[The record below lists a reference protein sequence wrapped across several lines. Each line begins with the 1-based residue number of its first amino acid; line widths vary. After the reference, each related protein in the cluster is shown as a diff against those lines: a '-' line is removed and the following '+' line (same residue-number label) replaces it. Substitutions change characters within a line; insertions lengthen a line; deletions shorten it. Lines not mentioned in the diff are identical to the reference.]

1 MSVPPLAGA
10 QPFAPSLVSHFNIP
24 PPGFGAPGGGAVAPV
39 ATAVALAAA
48 AANGSIVDPSVTAV
62 APVAPLT
69 TGVVNEWSEHKTPE
83 GRTYYY
89 NSITKQSL
97 WEKPD
102 ELKTPAEKQLSQCP
116 WKEYR
121 SDSGKLYYHNTAT
134 KESQWVAPPE
144 YLELKEKVAAEQAA
158 AEAAKAAALKT
169 SAMASGM
176 LLQSVVLPVVSPA
189 LAGAP
194 VAATSSTVPT
204 AVSEVPVGLG
214 SLTGVTPGSAENS
227 SSALDQAMAATLAAI
242 EVPDD
247 PIDKRD
253 DESQPGQTDEEPAME
268 FKDKKEA
275 IEAFK
280 EFLKE
285 KNIPSSSSWE
295 QCVKIIQKDPKFNV
309 FKKLSEKKQAFNAY
323 KTQKLKDEREEQ
335 RLKAKKSKEE
345 LEKFLMSSD
354 KMNSTLKFYRCDELF
369 ANLDVWKSVP
379 EQDRRDIYEDC
390 IFNLAKREK
399 EEARVMKKRNM
410 RVLGELLEAM
420 TTVTYQTTWS
430 EAQVMLLDNASFKN
444 DVNLLG
450 MDKEDALIVFEEH
463 IRGLEREED
472 EEKEREKKRLKR
484 QQRKNRDQFLALLD
498 TLHEEGKLT
507 SMSLW
512 VELYPL
518 ISADLR
524 FSAMLGQPGSTPLDL
539 FKFYVENL
547 KARFH
552 DEKKIIKEILKE
564 KEFIVVRITTFE
576 DFATVVCEDKR
587 SASLDA
593 GNVKLTYNSLLEKAV
608 AAEKERLKEET
619 RRIRK
624 MENELK
630 GVWIEAGLSMVDS
643 WETAQKL
650 VIDRE
655 VYELYEKEDKVER
668 LWEDFVKETEDS
680 CSHHHTRSKKSKKSR
695 KHKKKSRS
703 SSKSVYELYEKEDKV
718 ERLWEDFVKETEDSC
733 SHHHTRS
740 KKSKKSRKHKK
751 KSRSSSKSLSEAS
764 DIEYE
769 KPSSKKK
776 RRSRSRTP
784 LTASDLSES
793 EHELHE
799 EPLHHHNDHHVSERL
814 DRKRKKKKK
823 HHRKPSRSPS
833 YEEVLVM
840 EKNGG
845 GGGASRS
852 RTPSPEVE
860 KKKKKKDKKKK
871 DKRRTSRSISLAS
884 SSARIRSPMDE
895 GRRSRGGSRS
905 PKMAD
910 DAALSESE
918 LESQRAALLAQLNE
932 QMDE

>member
-1 MSVPPLAGA
+1 MSVPPIAAG
-10 QPFAPSLVSHFNIP
+10 QPYAPPLVSHFNIP
-24 PPGFGAPGGGAVAPV
+24 PPGFGAPGGGAGIGGP
-39 ATAVALAAA
+39 
-48 AANGSIVDPSVTAV
+48 
-62 APVAPLT
+62 
-69 TGVVNEWSEHKTPE
+69 
-83 GRTYYY
+83 
-89 NSITKQSL
+89 
-97 WEKPD
+97 
-102 ELKTPAEKQLSQCP
+102 LSQCP

-169 SAMASGM
+169 SAMASSM
-176 LLQSVVLPVVSPA
+176 LMQSVVLPVVSPA
-189 LAGAP
+189 LAGTPATAGVAP
-194 VAATSSTVPT
+194 NAVVAATAADVPL
-204 AVSEVPVGLG
+204 GLG
-214 SLTGVTPGSAENS
+214 GMAGVTPGSAENS

-247 PIDKRD
+247 PVDKRQD
-253 DESQPGQTDEEPAME
+253 EESQPGQTDEEPAME

-285 KNIPSSSSWE
+285 RNIPSSSSWE

-335 RLKAKKSKEE
+335 RLKAKRSKEE

-354 KMNSTLKFYRCDELF
+354 KMNSALKFYRCDELF

-547 KARFH
+547 KAR
-552 DEKKIIKEILKE
+552 KIIKEILKE
-564 KEFIVVRITTFE
+564 KEFIVVRTTTFE

-587 SASLDA
+587 SATLDA

-624 MENELK
+624 LENELK
-630 GVWIEAGLSMVDS
+630 GVWIEAGLSGVDS

-650 VIDRE
+650 VMDRE
-655 VYELYEKEDKVER
+655 VYDLYEKEDKVER

-680 CSHHHTRSKKSKKSR
+680 CSHHHS
-695 KHKKKSRS
+695 
-703 SSKSVYELYEKEDKV
+703 
-718 ERLWEDFVKETEDSC
+718 
-733 SHHHTRS
+733 RS

-764 DIEYE
+764 EVEYE

-799 EPLHHHNDHHVSERL
+799 EPLHHHNDHHGGGGDRL

-823 HHRKPSRSPS
+823 HHRKQSRSPS
-833 YEEVLVM
+833 YEEMLVM

-845 GGGASRS
+845 GGGVGAAAAAASRS

-871 DKRRTSRSISLAS
+871 DKRRTSRSVSRAS
-884 SSARIRSPMDE
+884 SGARIRSPLDE

-905 PKMAD
+905 SKMAD

>member
-1 MSVPPLAGA
+1 MSVPPLAAG
-10 QPFAPSLVSHFNIP
+10 QPYAPPLVSHFSIP
-24 PPGFGAPGGGAVAPV
+24 PPGFGAPGGAGPGVGAPVAPV
-39 ATAVALAAA
+39 AAAVALAAA
-48 AANGSIVDPSVTAV
+48 ANGTMVDPT
-62 APVAPLT
+62 APVVPPVVAAAAAVPGAPIT
-69 TGVVNEWSEHKTPE
+69 TAIVNEWSEHKTPE

-121 SDSGKLYYHNTAT
+121 SDSGKLYYHNTLT

-144 YLELKEKVAAEQAA
+144 FLELKEKVAAEQAA

-169 SAMASGM
+169 SAMASSM
-176 LLQSVVLPVVSPA
+176 LMQSVGLPVVSPA
-189 LAGAP
+189 LTPVAGGASSTAVATTVAP
-194 VAATSSTVPT
+194 VAAATTT
-204 AVSEVPVGLG
+204 AEVPLGLG
-214 SLTGVTPGSAENS
+214 TLSGVTPGSAENS

-295 QCVKIIQKDPKFNV
+295 QCVKILQKDPKFNV
-309 FKKLSEKKQAFNAY
+309 FKKLSEKKSAFNAY

-420 TTVTYQTTWS
+420 TNVTYQTTWS

-463 IRGLEREED
+463 IRGLEREEE

-564 KEFIVVRITTFE
+564 KEFVVVRTTTFE

-587 SASLDA
+587 SATLDA

-630 GVWIEAGLSMVDS
+630 GVWIEAGLSGVDS

-668 LWEDFVKETEDS
+668 LWEDFVKEMEDS
-680 CSHHHTRSKKSKKSR
+680 CSHHHS
-695 KHKKKSRS
+695 
-703 SSKSVYELYEKEDKV
+703 
-718 ERLWEDFVKETEDSC
+718 
-733 SHHHTRS
+733 RS

-764 DIEYE
+764 EVEYE

-784 LTASDLSES
+784 LSASDLSES
-793 EHELHE
+793 EHELPE
-799 EPLHHHNDHHVSERL
+799 EPLHHHNDHHGGGDRL

-823 HHRKPSRSPS
+823 HHRKASRSPS
-833 YEEVLVM
+833 YDEMQVM

-845 GGGASRS
+845 GGVAAASRS
-852 RTPSPEVE
+852 RTPSPEIE

-871 DKRRTSRSISLAS
+871 DKRRTSRSISRAS
-884 SSARIRSPMDE
+884 SGGRIRSPIDE

-905 PKMAD
+905 SKMAD